1 MKHKFLLFA
10 VLMTVLTGALFG
22 TGDLAFQMSA
32 ATTVLYAIKP
42 FLPAV
47 RADLFPTGMRV
58 VGCDTDVVEQ
68 VKELAKDFKKTRE
81 DLEKQQKD
89 LGTAHTTVM
98 DAINK
103 GIKLDKE
110 SQDNID
116 KALSKANETAT
127 EVTDLAKKLDE
138 IQKSFKA
145 QPVIGSV
152 REAIAKEIGSDEMKK
167 SYEDFNKGD
176 RKSLR
181 LTMKEITSAS
191 VSTGMKREPHIDTL
205 VSMERQPLR
214 IRNLLTVVPVQS
226 DSVKYGKQTIRDNQ
240 ARIVAEGTSKP
251 YSNYKWEDATANI
264 ETIAHLAK
272 MTLQAIADAPRLAAE
287 IESEMRYGL
296 AFAEEVE
303 LLKGDG
309 TTGHLSGL
317 WHNASEYAVP
327 VGMDT
332 TNILNGVDR
341 LRVAQLM
348 IHLRFAVPDGQILN
362 PINMA
367 ELELMRRDPDKGGGY
382 IFGNPDT
389 DTGVARLWR
398 LPVVETPAMDIGEYL
413 VGAFKYAA
421 HLYDRMG
428 VSALISTENDD
439 DFETNKAT
447 MRVESRIGLG
457 VKRPWALVKGKLDGT
472 NSGS

>member
-1 MKHKFLLFA
+1 MKHMKFLLFA
-10 VLMTVLTGALFG
+10 VLMTVLTGTLFG
-22 TGDLAFQMSA
+22 VHEMAFQMSA
-32 ATTVLYAIKP
+32 ALTVAYAIKP

-47 RADLFPTGMRV
+47 QGVFPADMRV
-58 VGCDTDVVEQ
+58 VGCDNDVIEQ
-68 VKELAKDFKKTRE
+68 VTQLVKDFKAHKET
-81 DLEKQQKD
+81 LEKQQKD
-89 LGTAHTTVM
+89 LGGAHATVM

-103 GIKLDKE
+103 GLKLDKDT
-110 SQDNID
+110 QDNID
-116 KALSKANETAT
+116 KALSKANETST
-127 EVTDLAKKLDE
+127 EVTELAKKLDE
-138 IQKSFKA
+138 IQKSFKS
-145 QPVIGSV
+145 QPVGSV
-152 REAIAKEIGSDEMKK
+152 REAIAKELGVEDVKAKHDSFVKGEGK
-167 SYEDFNKGD
+167 SF
-176 RKSLR
+176 R

-191 VSTGMKREPHIDTL
+191 VSTGMKREPHIDSL

-214 IRNLLTVVPVQS
+214 IRNLLTVIPVQS
-226 DSVKYGKQTIRDNQ
+226 DSVKYGKQTERTNN
-240 ARIVAEGTSKP
+240 ARIVEEGTAKP
-251 YSNYKWEDATANI
+251 YSNYKWEDATATI
-264 ETIAHLAK
+264 ETIAHLTK
-272 MTLQAIADAPRLAAE
+272 MTLQAIADAPRLVAE

-309 TTGHLSGL
+309 TSGHLSGL
-317 WHNASEYAVP
+317 WHNATEYAVP
-327 VGMDT
+327 AGMST
-332 TNILNGVDR
+332 TNILNGIDR

-348 IHLRFAVPDGQILN
+348 IHLRYAVPDGQILN

-367 ELELMRRDPDKGGGY
+367 EMELIRRDPDQGGGY
-382 IFGNPDT
+382 IFGNPDSN
-389 DTGVARLWR
+389 TGVTRLWR
-398 LPVVETPAMDIGEYL
+398 LPVVETPAMDVGEYL

-439 DFETNKAT
+439 DFEKNKAT